1 VALLFHCSG
10 GDLAEVYVPK
20 RSPDRVDIEVGQRLR
35 TFRLQKGLS
44 QEKLGDQLGLTFQQ
58 VQKYEKGTNRIGAG
72 RLQRIADIL
81 EIPVADFFTSHK
93 QGGAAPAEIFKLL
106 DTAAALRLVRA
117 YSRIREPRLQQAIT
131 RLVERIAADN
141 VE

>member
-1 VALLFHCSG
+1 VS
-10 GDLAEVYVPK
+10 K
-20 RSPDRVDIEVGQRLR
+20 RSPDRVDIEVGQRVR

-72 RLQRIADIL
+72 RLQRIANIL

-93 QGGAAPAEIFKLL
+93 QGAVAPAELFKLL

-117 YSRIREPRLQQAIT
+117 YSRIREPRVQRAIA
-131 RLVERIAADN
+131 RLVENIVSSR
-141 VE
+141 